1 MDIRPETGIMC
12 PFGKRLLYN
21 GTVPAMRGENKLK
34 NIFIFKDQ
42 QINKID

>member
-12 PFGKRLLYN
+12 PYRKRLLHN
-21 GTVPAMRGENKLK
+21 GTVPAMRGKNKLK

-42 QINKID
+42 